1 MVKGPSC
8 FNYYSNRKPIAAS
21 NFQSKSNTKTKRNR
35 TQRQKNILRH
45 SLFSEKYPTH
55 SEFKRRAS
63 DDVDSDDDAIPDNWE
78 INGFTI
84 RENLIVKWEDTL
96 ASRGYKKYRSN
107 PYRAHTVGDPY
118 SDFEKAASQMDPNIK
133 KEARN
138 PLVAAVPEV
147 RVDMESF
154 NVIKIDNKGND
165 VSHTETEGAS
175 YSTTD
180 SITAGITFEESFTL
194 LDFGA
199 KVSESFSVTTSST
212 AEYEN
217 STSESWSEQLNFNTS
232 DRARLNANVRYHNTG
247 SAPIY
252 KVQPTSSFVLQD
264 GSKNGYTIRTVKA
277 KENQVG
283 EVLNPGSTYPEGGAA
298 ISLDKIDDFGSA
310 DITIDQKTLEQLEQ
324 IGRLDLQTPQAE
336 GYYKILNASGGT
348 TLYPG
353 FASIQ
358 NDVRGRSAHLI
369 LNTERGTIDRRI
381 ATKQYSDREDL
392 TPEITLGEAI
402 KIAYDAEEKNGI
414 LKIKIQHGY
423 ETEEIELD
431 PNNLGGKMIVDEK
444 TSAEFTSQLDK
455 MNQKNIF
462 HVKLK
467 MLEDVM
473 QKTGMKILI
482 QERKP
487 ATGLKDG
494 VYSIQTEM
502 NTNFGMQNKNGLI
515 EMGYAVDLDDRKFEV
530 TWDKNVKAYFIKLV
544 GSNQALSIN
553 DASQISIQPLNST
566 DTTQHWNIQKV
577 KKNTFMIESVRYP
590 LYCMDVEKAWTAP
603 LPGANVIL
611 YKQNG
616 NANQHWIF
624 NKTFKD
630 VVPHKIIRWIENSGY
645 PKWYPSITLQIS
657 DVGAYKNIE
666 KYEIITNGY
675 NLGSK
680 EAPTISLDNKLDI
693 NLMSYPNWK
702 ITAATDEGHRLQIFA
717 LLKSGEKVLVIDAI
731 APPTSSRRDGNSHEY
746 EHQRH
751 HITFNFYNS
760 TCNIYYHDDHHKK

>member
-1 MVKGPSC
+1 
-8 FNYYSNRKPIAAS
+8 
-21 NFQSKSNTKTKRNR
+21 
-35 TQRQKNILRH
+35 
-45 SLFSEKYPTH
+45 
-55 SEFKRRAS
+55 
-63 DDVDSDDDAIPDNWE
+63 
-78 INGFTI
+78 
-84 RENLIVKWEDTL
+84 
-96 ASRGYKKYRSN
+96 
-107 PYRAHTVGDPY
+107 
-118 SDFEKAASQMDPNIK
+118 
-133 KEARN
+133 
-138 PLVAAVPEV
+138 
-147 RVDMESF
+147 
-154 NVIKIDNKGND
+154 
-165 VSHTETEGAS
+165 
-175 YSTTD
+175 
-180 SITAGITFEESFTL
+180 
-194 LDFGA
+194 
-199 KVSESFSVTTSST
+199 TTSST

-336 GYYKILNASGGT
+336 GNYKILNASGGT

-369 LNTERGTIDRRI
+369 LNTEKGTIDRRI

-444 TSAEFTSQLDK
+444 TFAEFTSQLDK

-553 DASQISIQPLNST
+553 
-566 DTTQHWNIQKV
+566 
-577 KKNTFMIESVRYP
+577 
-590 LYCMDVEKAWTAP
+590 
-603 LPGANVIL
+603 
-611 YKQNG
+611 
-616 NANQHWIF
+616 
-624 NKTFKD
+624 
-630 VVPHKIIRWIENSGY
+630 
-645 PKWYPSITLQIS
+645 
-657 DVGAYKNIE
+657 
-666 KYEIITNGY
+666 
-675 NLGSK
+675 
-680 EAPTISLDNKLDI
+680 
-693 NLMSYPNWK
+693 
-702 ITAATDEGHRLQIFA
+702 
-717 LLKSGEKVLVIDAI
+717 
-731 APPTSSRRDGNSHEY
+731 
-746 EHQRH
+746 
-751 HITFNFYNS
+751 
-760 TCNIYYHDDHHKK
+760 